1 MMILYGAIH
10 LQKVDACP
18 NMFPAMVPVNKC
30 KPNPT
35 YCATAGS
42 LKPTEIP
49 ITAKN
54 VPGGVPET
62 RSTTTICPENGPYSY
77 KFWSVQYGIID
88 SLIYLPARFQAFLVN
103 RTAAFGVYK

>member
-62 RSTTTICPENGPYSY
+62 RSTTTISPEMADTAINPA
-77 KFWSVQYGIID
+77 SVQYGI
-88 SLIYLPARFQAFLVN
+88 
-103 RTAAFGVYK
+103 

>member
-1 MMILYGAIH
+1 MMIVVWSIH

-62 RSTTTICPENGPYSY
+62 RSTTTISPEMADTAINPA
-77 KFWSVQYGIID
+77 SVQYGI
-88 SLIYLPARFQAFLVN
+88 
-103 RTAAFGVYK
+103 

>member
-1 MMILYGAIH
+1 
-10 LQKVDACP
+10 
-18 NMFPAMVPVNKC
+18 MFPATVPVNKC

-42 LKPTEIP
+42 LNPNDIP

-62 RSTTTICPENGPYSY
+62 RSTMTRSPEMAHTAINPA
-77 KFWSVQYGIID
+77 SVQYGI
-88 SLIYLPARFQAFLVN
+88 
-103 RTAAFGVYK
+103 

>member
-1 MMILYGAIH
+1 
-10 LQKVDACP
+10 
-18 NMFPAMVPVNKC
+18 MFPAMVPVNKC

-42 LKPTEIP
+42 LKPKEIP

-62 RSTTTICPENGPYSY
+62 RSTTTISPEMADTAINPA
-77 KFWSVQYGIID
+77 SVQYGI
-88 SLIYLPARFQAFLVN
+88 
-103 RTAAFGVYK
+103 

>member
-1 MMILYGAIH
+1 
-10 LQKVDACP
+10 
-18 NMFPAMVPVNKC
+18 MFPAIVPVNMR

-42 LKPTEIP
+42 LKPKEIP

-62 RSTTTICPENGPYSY
+62 RSTTTRGPEMANTAIDPAN
-77 KFWSVQYGIID
+77 VQYGI
-88 SLIYLPARFQAFLVN
+88 
-103 RTAAFGVYK
+103 